1 MLAELTIADLVLI
14 AGARLELAPGLN
26 VITGETGAGKTLL
39 TQGIGLLLGQ
49 KGEESLV
56 RPGCEQALVQ
66 AVFDDDGETL
76 SVARRITRKGRS
88 RAFLDGLVSSLPAVE
103 AALGERVAFYGQLEH
118 ARLLQLDR
126 QLDLLDAWAGPD
138 VAALLADY
146 GAAWAALQA
155 LSRELV
161 ALRGEGR
168 DRDREVALLRFQV
181 DEIEAAAVEPAEDER
196 LKTERERLRHA
207 ERLVERVGG
216 AAALLFDESSG
227 GGLDALRTAERLLAE
242 AESLD
247 PALADAA
254 ARLAALAAETDDVLA
269 VLRDYLDDLDVDP
282 AHRDTVELRYDQ
294 IRLLARKYGG
304 SADAVIAHAVVA
316 GERLIVLER
325 LVADESDLIARLEA
339 AQARALELAGR
350 LTAARA
356 AAAPVFAARVADELR
371 GLAMPH
377 VRFEVV
383 LQARGE
389 GLEGLGQRGAD
400 EAEFV
405 FSANPG
411 VPLRPLRETASGGE
425 LSRAMLAIK
434 SLVHLGHDVRT
445 LIFDEVDT
453 GIGGVTAT
461 VLGERLAALAAATQI
476 VCITHLPQ
484 VAVFAERHF
493 VISKLADPQ
502 ADTTE
507 TVVSQVAGDE
517 RLDEL
522 VRMLGGQ
529 SGDLTARDHAR
540 ALLERAAA
548 ARSS

>member
-1 MLAELTIADLVLI
+1 
-14 AGARLELAPGLN
+14 
-26 VITGETGAGKTLL
+26 
-39 TQGIGLLLGQ
+39 
-49 KGEESLV
+49 
-56 RPGCEQALVQ
+56 
-66 AVFDDDGETL
+66 
-76 SVARRITRKGRS
+76 
-88 RAFLDGLVSSLPAVE
+88 
-103 AALGERVAFYGQLEH
+103 
-118 ARLLQLDR
+118 
-126 QLDLLDAWAGPD
+126 
-138 VAALLADY
+138 
-146 GAAWAALQA
+146 
-155 LSRELV
+155 
-161 ALRGEGR
+161 
-168 DRDREVALLRFQV
+168 
-181 DEIEAAAVEPAEDER
+181 
-196 LKTERERLRHA
+196 
-207 ERLVERVGG
+207 
-216 AAALLFDESSG
+216 
-227 GGLDALRTAERLLAE
+227 
-242 AESLD
+242 
-247 PALADAA
+247 
-254 ARLAALAAETDDVLA
+254 
-269 VLRDYLDDLDVDP
+269 
-282 AHRDTVELRYDQ
+282 
-294 IRLLARKYGG
+294 
-304 SADAVIAHAVVA
+304 
-316 GERLIVLER
+316 
-325 LVADESDLIARLEA
+325 
-339 AQARALELAGR
+339 
-350 LTAARA
+350 
-356 AAAPVFAARVADELR
+356 
-371 GLAMPH
+371 MPH

-507 TVVSQVAGDE
+507 TVVAQVAGDE

-548 ARSS
+548 ARAS